1 MFAHFDPALLDDPE
15 FKEDSV
21 REVIIVPILE
31 RLGYKPSGPNRVV
44 RSKSLTHPFIYGGT
58 KKVPI
63 TLIPDYTLISDDA
76 TVLIL
81 DAKRPSEDALSRAN
95 VQQAYSYAIH
105 PEIKCQHFALCNGKA
120 LLVFDVDKNEPL
132 LELQFSEIES
142 KWDEIE
148 RHISPKYL
156 RHPMLRQFAPDFGC
170 ALARLGFTEGGN
182 VSLLPA
188 QLNLFARLDDGMM
201 TASANT
207 EFAEKPHCVSFD
219 FKCELLPEILAGLP
233 AQLADMFSRALSR
246 APFMAAAELA
256 IEVDIDTKLG
266 PEIEGKFE
274 TYRPLIIEK
283 VLAARFNHLPLPK
296 EATDIPEEVFRLRR
310 AYSIELPSENP

>member
-1 MFAHFDPALLDDPE
+1 MLD
-15 FKEDSV
+15 
-21 REVIIVPILE
+21 
-31 RLGYKPSGPNRVV
+31 RLGYTPSGSNRVV
-44 RSKSLTHPFIYGGT
+44 RSKSLTHPFIFAGT
-58 KKVPI
+58 RKLPI

-105 PEIKCQHFALCNGKA
+105 PEVKCQHFALCNGKA
-120 LLVFDVDKNEPL
+120 LVVFNVDRNEPL
-132 LELQFSEIES
+132 L
-142 KWDEIE
+142 K

-156 RHPMLRQFAPDFGC
+156 RHPMLRRFAPDFGC
-170 ALARLGFTEGGN
+170 ALARLGLAEGST

-201 TASANT
+201 SASANT
-207 EFAEKPHCVSFD
+207 EVAEKPHCVSFD
-219 FKCELLPEILAGLP
+219 LKRELLPEILAGLP
-233 AQLADMFSRALSR
+233 AQLADMFSRALGR
-246 APFMAAAELA
+246 APFVAAAELA

-266 PEIEGKFE
+266 PEIEGEFE

-283 VLAARFNHLPLPK
+283 VLAARFNYLQPLK
-296 EATDIPEEVFRLRR
+296 EATDIPEGVFRLRR
-310 AYSIELPSENP
+310 AYSIELPPEDP